1 MKVIYAAVLA
11 CAATAAPTAFA
22 QPDFSGR
29 DSHWIRDDATGCW
42 AANPAPEPLET
53 ISWSGRCDNMLLSG
67 PGILSWY
74 LDGKLIGRDE
84 GNFVR
89 GELSGHGKIT
99 FGDGSN
105 FEGEF
110 PGRGVLTLPGGKRID
125 AVSVKETAG
134 WSIEQAR

>member
-1 MKVIYAAVLA
+1 MKALYASVLTCAV
-11 CAATAAPTAFA
+11 AASAVA
-22 QPDFSGR
+22 QPDLSGR
-29 DSHWIRDDATGCW
+29 DRHWIRDEATGCW
-42 AANPAPEPLET
+42 AANPDPEPLET

-74 LDGKLIGRDE
+74 LDGKLAGRDE
-84 GNFVR
+84 GNFVH

-110 PGRGVLTLPGGKRID
+110 PGRGVLTLASGGQID

-134 WSIEQAR
+134 WSIEQTR